1 MATSDWVGISIV
13 AREEWM
19 DERNGSLGCFNL
31 LAFFQRRKKGNERA
45 VCCLLPCFCGKE
57 SSGRKGRE
65 VWGAL
70 CTDSSSQ
77 SIYCLVIEVPPVDFF
92 LSSFIFFL
100 FFFPPAELTERTVE
114 STVDLRCNAS
124 NVFFLKILTHPM
136 VLASAQTYP

>member
-1 MATSDWVGISIV
+1 MNETDHLAASISSPFP
-13 AREEWM
+13 EE
-19 DERNGSLGCFNL
+19 EEGNG
-31 LAFFQRRKKGNERA
+31 A

-65 VWGAL
+65 VWGAI

-100 FFFPPAELTERTVE
+100 FFSPAELTERTVE

-124 NVFFLKILTHPM
+124 NVFFLK
-136 VLASAQTYP
+136 S